1 MASIDP
7 RLLRVGIT
15 IDGRQTWY
23 ENYLIHAKGVKV
35 SSTLSSE
42 CDITITGLKS
52 ETQNYILQNC
62 RPGSIN
68 SGKRVR
74 IDLEVGR
81 ESYGTASYYSG
92 DVFRAYPVPKPDIGI
107 NMKCLVGYANKR
119 KIVSRGGLGLYTSL
133 RQISTWVAE
142 DNGYKLSFQIPD
154 RNVRSYSFTGSAQE
168 SLRRLESLAGAEVF
182 VDSGTLYLKRQG
194 ELARGRIV
202 YRVNN
207 RYGNLLQAQAT
218 EYGVV
223 IKMMF
228 HPDVT
233 IGSVIDLESEL
244 NPSLNGQYTVFRA
257 NFDIK
262 KRGTE
267 FYITAECQKR

>member
-7 RLLRVGIT
+7 RLIRIGIT
-15 IDGRQTWY
+15 INGVRTWY
-23 ENYLIHAKGVKV
+23 ENYQIHAKGTKV

-42 CDITITGLKS
+42 CDIMITGLKS

-62 RPGSIN
+62 RPGSIG
-68 SGKRVR
+68 SGKRVKL
-74 IDLEVGR
+74 DLEVGR

-92 DVFRAYPVPKPDIGI
+92 DVFRAHPIPKPDIGI
-107 NMKCLVGYANKR
+107 NLKCLVGYANKR

-133 RQISTWVAE
+133 RKIATWVAA

-154 RNVRSYSFTGSAQE
+154 RNIRSYSFTGSAQD
-168 SLRRLESLAGAEVF
+168 SLEQLESLANSEVF
-182 VDSGTLYLKRQG
+182 VDGETLYVKRQG

-202 YRVNN
+202 YQVSN
-207 RYGNLLQAQAT
+207 RYRNLIQAQAT
-218 EYGVV
+218 EFGVIV
-223 IKMMF
+223 KMMF

-233 IGSVIDLESEL
+233 IGSVIDLESDL
-244 NPSLNGQYTVFRA
+244 NPSINGQYTVFRA
-257 NFDIK
+257 GFDVK

-267 FYITAECQKR
+267 FYLNVECQRR